1 MKYRFVNLFL
11 LVCCLLLAAFTASA
25 QQVRFVVGDGMDDSS
40 LKEKINTNVSLLLS
54 EINNA
59 DNESRALELSEVDIT
74 AGAVR
79 SLGMLWRNSSF
90 RCGKAQVTERIVRTY
105 GGFQLRNIPV
115 EMKDLF
121 GKVRNLE
128 LVIDMD
134 SVGTVTQVNFAIE
147 SDLYP
152 KVIPSG
158 SDGLDL
164 RNRQRILDY
173 TEQFRTSFNR
183 KDINFLELFFCED
196 ALIVTGRVVRRYV
209 RDQAA
214 VLKSDIEY
222 SKTSTSEFLAELRR
236 VFPQAKYIQSYLSDI
251 QVTPLPEREGFYGVL
266 IKMGYASPIAFDEGY
281 VFMLWDISDESRPQ
295 VLVRTW
301 QPSWLDATHTR
312 PLEESRIINVDS
324 FDFKLPAEKPQPSTA
339 PDPIMQA
346 VKVQKAA
353 PKTPLWTL
361 MMPTFSFNQA
371 QSSYGLMLGLGK
383 KNGGF
388 IHAKTDFHFGLN
400 PALSCDADGIINGVK
415 GWFSGEPHKSRFAIT
430 AGYLRQIVEPLYAY
444 AGGGYGR
451 RILAWEMYGAEDTY
465 DLVRVAPNSFTGFEA
480 ELGLIFRRGNFA
492 VSAGVQTNQFTY
504 YEANVGIGVMF

>member
-1 MKYRFVNLFL
+1 MRKTILMV
-11 LVCCLLLAAFTASA
+11 CLLLAAYAASA
-25 QQVRFVVGDGMDDSS
+25 QRVTFVVGDGMEDSP

-59 DNESRALELSEVDIT
+59 DNESRALELSDIDIT

-79 SLGMLWRNSSF
+79 SLGMLWRKSPF
-90 RCGKAQVTERIVRTY
+90 RCSAAQVAERIIRTN
-105 GGFQLRNIPV
+105 GGACQLRNIPV

-134 SVGTVTQVNFAIE
+134 SVGTITQVNFAIE
-147 SDLYP
+147 PSLYP

-158 SDGLDL
+158 SDGSDL

-173 TEQFRTSFNR
+173 AEQFRTSFNR
-183 KDINFLELFFCED
+183 KDINFLELFFCDD

-209 RDQAA
+209 REPAA
-214 VLKSDIEY
+214 VLKGDIEY
-222 SKTSTSEFLAELRR
+222 PKTGKSDFLAELRR
-236 VFPQAKYIQSYLSDI
+236 VFPQAKYIQSHFSDI
-251 QVTPLPEREGFYGVL
+251 QVTPVPEREGFYGVL
-266 IKMGYASPIAFDEGY
+266 IKTGYESPIAFNEGY

-301 QPSWLDATHTR
+301 QPSWLDEAHTR

-324 FDFKLPAEKPQPSTA
+324 FDYILPVEKPQPSTA
-339 PDPIMQA
+339 PDPIKQG
-346 VKVQKAA
+346 VKIQKAA
-353 PKTPLWTL
+353 PETPLLTL
-361 MMPTFSFNQA
+361 VMPTFSYNQS
-371 QSSYGLMLGLGK
+371 QLSYGLMLGVVK
-383 KNGGF
+383 KNGAF
-388 IHAKTDFHFGLN
+388 LHAKTDFRSGLN
-400 PALSCDADGIINGVK
+400 PVLSCEADGTMNGIK
-415 GWFSGEPHKSRFAIT
+415 GWFAGEPHKSRFAIT
-430 AGYLRQIVEPLYAY
+430 AGYVRQILEPLYAY

-451 RILAWEMYGAEDTY
+451 RILAWEMYDTEGSY

-480 ELGLIFRRGNFA
+480 ELGLFFRIGNFA
-492 VSAGVQTNQFTY
+492 VSAGVQTNQFKF